1 MVVALLAML
10 MVYDIFF
17 VFITPF
23 ITHVS
28 HAFLITTVHV
38 HSPPPPPPPPLSQG
52 PSIMVQAITGG
63 SGGGGAVGNS
73 APMERVC
80 HYSNLCPFSISSFL
94 LSPLYQLPIIFIA
107 PKLMLSELEAV
118 CGFLGGFNTS
128 AILGYGDVAIPCLL
142 VVKCLG
148 FDLLQHPKSR
158 LKLYFLVSA
167 VGK

>member
-63 SGGGGAVGNS
+63 SGSGGGGGGGAVGNS

-80 HYSNLCPFSISSFL
+80 HFGNLCSFSLSPFL
-94 LSPLYQLPIIFIA
+94 LSPLY
-107 PKLMLSELEAV
+107 
-118 CGFLGGFNTS
+118 
-128 AILGYGDVAIPCLL
+128 
-142 VVKCLG
+142 
-148 FDLLQHPKSR
+148 
-158 LKLYFLVSA
+158 
-167 VGK
+167 